1 MSRSFICLFLT
12 SFSIETLCLPMWLH
26 IVVAEIEL
34 PSNACSIVLKSLERQ
49 LNLLLETLNCFWW
62 VNKYAFKV

>member
-12 SFSIETLCLPMWLH
+12 SFSIETFCLPMWLH
-26 IVVAEIEL
+26 IVVPEIEL

-49 LNLLLETLNCFWW
+49 LKVLLMLL
-62 VNKYAFKV
+62 KYDGKGR